1 VSDRRTFVIIGGGM
15 AGAKAAESLRAEG
28 YDDRLV
34 LVTAEAELPYER
46 PPLSKSYLAGESA
59 AADARVHDE
68 TFYAE
73 HDVELL
79 TGREATRLDPGEHRV
94 ELDDGSSIEY
104 ERLLIATGA
113 IPRRPR
119 IEGVDQAGVHVLR
132 TIADSDA
139 LREVLTEGARL
150 AIIGAGW
157 IGCEVAAS
165 ARGRGAEV
173 TLLEQAGAPLEA
185 VLGLELGAFFARL
198 HRSHGVDLVT
208 GASVA
213 AIEAG
218 PRVRLG
224 DGSTVE
230 CDAVLLGVGVA
241 PATALA
247 EAAGLELENGIVCD
261 DRLRTSAPDVFAAGD
276 VAFHLH
282 PRYGRRIRVEHWAN
296 ANDQGSYV
304 GKSMLGGEEPYAAL
318 PFFFSDQY
326 DLGLEYLGLHT
337 ADDRLVTRGD
347 IDGAQFQAFW
357 VGGDGRVSAGM
368 HVNDWDATDP
378 IRRLLERDVPVDQRQ
393 LADANVPLDEIGT
406 GGAG

>member
-34 LVTAEAELPYER
+34 LVSAEAELPYER
-46 PPLSKSYLAGESA
+46 PPLSKSYLAGESTA
-59 AADARVHDE
+59 AEARVHDE
-68 TFYAE
+68 AFYAE

-79 TGREATRLDPGEHRV
+79 SGRAASRLDPGAHRV
-94 ELDDGSSIEY
+94 ELDDGSSLEY

-113 IPRRPR
+113 IPRRPP
-119 IEGVDQAGVHVLR
+119 IDGADQDGVHVLR

-139 LREVLTEGARL
+139 LRAILEPGARL

-165 ARGRGAEV
+165 ARGLGADV
-173 TLLEQAGAPLEA
+173 TLLEQAGSPLEA
-185 VLGLELGAFFARL
+185 VLGLELGAFFAQL
-198 HRSHGVDLVT
+198 HRSHGVNLVT
-208 GASVA
+208 GARVA

-218 PRVRLG
+218 RVRLG

-247 EAAGLELENGIVCD
+247 EAAGLELENGIACD
-261 DRLRTSAPDVFAAGD
+261 ERLRTSAPDVFAAGD
-276 VAFHLH
+276 VAAAVH
-282 PRYGRRIRVEHWAN
+282 PRFGRRIRVEHWAN
-296 ANDQGSYV
+296 AGDQGTYV
-304 GKSMLGGEEPYAAL
+304 AKSMLGSEEPYAAL
-318 PFFFSDQY
+318 PYFFSDQY

-347 IDGAQFQAFW
+347 VDGAQFQAFW

-378 IRRLLERDVPVDQRQ
+378 IRRLLERDVPVDERQ
-393 LADANVPLDEIGT
+393 LADAGVPQDELGT
-406 GGAG
+406 GNPG